1 MNCWSVR
8 RAGRALSVDVDRNA
22 VSGGETD
29 AIVDAVS
36 SEARSHDDFDVVQ
49 VTGAILG
56 DPPKGTLRL
65 LRALGDVA
73 RRHGKRLE
81 IGPI

>member
-1 MNCWSVR
+1 MNCWNVSR
-8 RAGRALSVDVDRNA
+8 RARALSVDIDRDA
-22 VSGGETD
+22 VSSGEGD
-29 AIVDAVS
+29 AIVSAVS
-36 SEARSHDDFDVVQ
+36 SEASVGDFDVLR
-49 VTGAILG
+49 VTGPVLG
-56 DPPKGTLRL
+56 DPPKGTVRL